1 MHNDIH
7 LTMATWDY
15 DHVRDLATGL
25 VKPKGIELTHLQ
37 MEVEEIFYRFA
48 KSFEWD
54 VSELSFAKY
63 CSIMSQDDPPITGI
77 PVFISRVFRHSAFY
91 IRSDGS
97 IKQSSDLK
105 GKRIG
110 IPEWSQT
117 ATVYARGW
125 LHHHGGAKL
134 DEVEWVQAGVNRPG
148 RVEMAHLNLPKG
160 VSYTQVPDKSL
171 VEMLLSGEIDCMIS
185 AHPPHE
191 FEVGNPAIARL
202 FPEVRGVEEA
212 YFDETGIYPIMHTVA
227 IKRDVYEEYPWI
239 ARNLMTAFEEARDRS
254 VSRLTSVTASQ
265 IPVPWGYE
273 NAERVGKK
281 IFGDHGLWPYGIE
294 ANRPT
299 IEGFLK
305 YCDEQGVTHRK
316 LKPEELYAP
325 EAMSEFV
332 I

>member
-7 LTMATWDY
+7 LTMASWDY
-15 DHVRDLATGL
+15 DHIRDIATGL
-25 VKPKGIELTHLQ
+25 VKPKGIEITHLQ

-63 CSIMSQDDPPITGI
+63 CSILSQDDPPITGI
-77 PVFISRVFRHSAFY
+77 PVFVSRVFRHSAFY

-97 IKQSSDLK
+97 VKVSSDLK

-125 LHHHGGAKL
+125 LHHQGGAKL
-134 DEVEWVQAGVNRPG
+134 DEVEWVQAGVNKPG
-148 RVEMAHLNLPKG
+148 RVEMANLNLPAG
-160 VSYTQVPDKSL
+160 VSYIQVPDKSL
-171 VEMLLSGEIDCMIS
+171 IEMLLSGEIDAMLS

-191 FEVGNPAIARL
+191 FEIGNPAITRL
-202 FPEVRGVEEA
+202 FPNYREVEEA
-212 YFDETGIYPIMHTVA
+212 YFDETGIYPIMHTIA
-227 IKRDVYEEYPWI
+227 IKRDVYEEYPWV

-254 VSRLTSVTASQ
+254 VARLREVTASQ

-273 NAERVGKK
+273 NAERTGKK
-281 IFGDHGLWPYGIE
+281 IFGDYGLWPYGIE
-294 ANRPT
+294 ASRT
-299 IEGFLK
+299 TVEAFLQ

-316 LKPEELYAP
+316 LTPEDLYAP
-325 EAMSEFV
+325 EAMTEFV